1 MGWAVLNDLAH
12 REIDQP
18 HVWHDDTL
26 PGALWMHGA
35 ASEYRVDPVDEYIIG
50 LAVGAVGYQLHRK
63 SCTRI
68 VRPGELVVLDPEH
81 PHSGTQTCDG
91 PWRGRLLV
99 LPAALLW
106 STLDEIPPLLRTT
119 IDDPVIE
126 ASELSRRFLELH
138 HASQAGASRLH
149 RECALLALLDEL
161 TPNVSADRQLF
172 GDPAVTTAVEYL
184 RDSFLQTVDLDTLAA
199 IAGTTR
205 FRLLRRFR
213 AEIGVTPHQFLVSV
227 RVAHAR
233 RLLAVGTPIS
243 EVAANAGFADQSHL
257 TRQFRRRLGLTPGR
271 YRQAA
276 HVTATDKA
284 RV

>member
-1 MGWAVLNDLAH
+1 M
-12 REIDQP
+12 
-18 HVWHDDTL
+18 
-26 PGALWMHGA
+26 
-35 ASEYRVDPVDEYIIG
+35 
-50 LAVGAVGYQLHRK
+50 
-63 SCTRI
+63 
-68 VRPGELVVLDPEH
+68 
-81 PHSGTQTCDG
+81 
-91 PWRGRLLV
+91 
-99 LPAALLW
+99 
-106 STLDEIPPLLRTT
+106 
-119 IDDPVIE
+119 IE
-126 ASELSRRFLELH
+126 APELSQSFLELH
-138 HASQAGASRLH
+138 RASQAGASRLP
-149 RECALLALLDEL
+149 RECPLLALLDEL
-161 TPNVSADRQLF
+161 TPDVSADRQLF

-199 IAGTTR
+199 IAGTTK

-213 AEIGVTPHQFLVSV
+213 AEVGVTPHQFLVSV

-276 HVTATDKA
+276 HVTPTDKA

>member
-1 MGWAVLNDLAH
+1 MGWVVLNDLAH

-26 PGALWMHGA
+26 PGTLWMHGA
-35 ASEYRVDPVDEYIIG
+35 ASEYRVEPVDEYIIG
-50 LAVGAVGYQLHRK
+50 LAVGAVGYQLHRT
-63 SCTRI
+63 SGTRL

-91 PWRGRLLV
+91 PWHARLLV
-99 LPAALLW
+99 LPGALLW

-126 ASELSRRFLELH
+126 APELSRRFLELH
-138 HASQAGASRLH
+138 QASQAEAPRLQ

-161 TPNVSADRQLF
+161 IPNGSADRQLY

-199 IAGTTR
+199 IAGTTK
-205 FRLLRRFR
+205 FGLLRRFQ

-233 RLLAVGTPIS
+233 RLLAVGTTIS
-243 EVAANAGFADQSHL
+243 EVAANTGFADQSHL

-271 YRQAA
+271 YRNASR
-276 HVTATDKA
+276 VTPMG
-284 RV
+284 